1 MEREKQKACLG
12 IITYAIALVLICI
25 VIPEVV
31 QNILLFAANADDY
44 LAELQALLD
53 QVTGMIG
60 VRRIDLSELG
70 ALVNQYLGS
79 LTQAINSLLPQ
90 ILAVTSNV
98 VSWIATAGLSLA
110 LSIYVMN
117 GKERLLSQ
125 VRRCLRV
132 YLPRRVRPR
141 LANLAR
147 TVYDVFDGYVAG
159 QCKEAVILGA
169 YISGA
174 VGVLLLLFVSPSK
187 ALLFLVFFI
196 ILQQME
202 GNIIYP
208 KVVGHKI
215 GLPGMW
221 VLLAISVGGG
231 LWGIWGMLISV
242 PVITILYRLLRQDVR
257 RRGRV
262 LRGQREAF

>member
-1 MEREKQKACLG
+1 
-12 IITYAIALVLICI
+12 
-25 VIPEVV
+25 
-31 QNILLFAANADDY
+31 
-44 LAELQALLD
+44 
-53 QVTGMIG
+53 
-60 VRRIDLSELG
+60 
-70 ALVNQYLGS
+70 
-79 LTQAINSLLPQ
+79 
-90 ILAVTSNV
+90 
-98 VSWIATAGLSLA
+98 
-110 LSIYVMN
+110 MN

-147 TVYDVFDGYVAG
+147 TVYDVFDGYVVG

-242 PVITILYRLLRQDVR
+242 PVITILYRLLRQAVR